1 MKPLKLLLSCLLVL
15 TAILQVQAKTPEEFA
30 NDILATDNLE
40 PVINDLFNE
49 KKNDLPFLNQLRL
62 QLKAKGG
69 IEKSV
74 EIFKK
79 LYYKDKNNKKLAY
92 NAALVYIDNL
102 TGRGLVAQ
110 GYNASRSLD
119 ILGDLLEA
127 NPEDWIARYIRGMNY
142 LHWPKW
148 FRKTKLAKDDFLIC
162 IEQSKRH
169 DFQIKDFNPGE
180 LVFHLAY
187 IGLSDTYV
195 VLGLFDEAQKILHQA
210 HDRFGA
216 LPAIKQRLKLNEQQL
231 TDFVKNMRDLDYPID
246 TSLEFLWKWENSA
259 YTLEL
264 FTGKL
269 YGPGPL
275 EDQTLKPGSLQNLY
289 LKEGKF
295 LEGTIKLFNNGGEE
309 PNAPAEI
316 LQGLK
321 IDGKLSDGTLIHE
334 NVDVGRIFLMNGR
347 FNLLL
352 AAVGGGPNEGW
363 LHFYLDKQGNWTI
376 QDDIAIDPGFPE
388 GIIKFNDFIFSTGPR
403 ILPLSRQT
411 QLQYP
416 AGVDRAG
423 SIASNSFIEGYLG
436 DDNFD
441 GYLDGMFNAIG
452 TFPFS
457 SILLPGAPFAQT
469 RTFRSKISVDKFQA
483 LYLTLS
489 NLNSYLHLMDKI
501 EPGKGEDFARLVEII
516 RKRVGIILEQT
527 KRAEHLFENKKIGES
542 WQTFQSHTAEM
553 KRIVLGEISVSE
565 IEKLKG
571 FLDQQISFLKK
582 LRTS

>member
-1 MKPLKLLLSCLLVL
+1 MKPLKLLLTSLLIS
-15 TAILQVQAKTPEEFA
+15 TSIAILPVSATTLDELV
-30 NDILATDNLE
+30 NNIVATDNLE
-40 PVINDLFNE
+40 QIVNNLFDD
-49 KKNDLPFLNQLRL
+49 KKNDLPFLNELRL
-62 QLKAKGG
+62 QLKAKGEV
-69 IEKSV
+69 EKSV
-74 EIFKK
+74 ELFKK
-79 LYYKDKNNKKLAY
+79 LYLKDKNNKKLAY

-119 ILGDLLEA
+119 ILSDLLED

-148 FRKTKLAKDDFLIC
+148 FRKTKLARDDFLIC
-162 IEQSKRH
+162 IEQSKRP
-169 DFQIKDFNPGE
+169 DFKIKNFNPGE
-180 LVFHLAY
+180 RVFHLAY

-210 HDRFGA
+210 HKRFGA
-216 LPAIKQRLKLNEQQL
+216 LPTIEQRLKLNEQQL
-231 TDFVKNMRDLDYPID
+231 TDFVKNLRDLDYPID
-246 TSLEFLWKWENSA
+246 TSLEFIWKWENSD
-259 YTLEL
+259 YTLDL

-275 EDQTLKPGSLQNLY
+275 EDQTLKPGALQNLY
-289 LKEGKF
+289 LKEGQF
-295 LEGTIKLFNNGGEE
+295 LDGTIKLFNNGGAE
-309 PNAPAEI
+309 PNTPAEI

-321 IDGKLSDGTLIHE
+321 IDGQLSDGTLINE
-334 NVDVGRIFLMNGR
+334 NVDVGRVFLMNGR

-352 AAVGGGPNEGW
+352 AAVGGGPNEGL

-388 GIIKFNDFIFSTGPR
+388 GIIKFNDFTFSTGPR
-403 ILPLSRQT
+403 ILPLSKQT

-423 SIASNSFIEGYLG
+423 SISSKGFVEGYLG

-441 GYLDGMFNAIG
+441 GYLDGVFNAIG
-452 TFPFS
+452 TFPFD

-469 RTFRSKISVDKFQA
+469 RSFRSKIPVDKFQA

-489 NLNSYLHLMDKI
+489 NLNSYLNLTDKI
-501 EPGKGEDFARLVEII
+501 ELGKGEEFTRLVEII
-516 RKRVGIILEQT
+516 RKRMPIILEHT
-527 KRAEHLFENKKIGES
+527 KRAEPLFDKSDKS
-542 WQTFQSHTAEM
+542 WQTFQSQVAEM
-553 KRIVLGEISVSE
+553 NRLVLGDISVTD
-565 IEKLKG
+565 IETLTS
-571 FLDQQISFLKK
+571 FLDQQLRFLKK
-582 LRTS
+582 LI